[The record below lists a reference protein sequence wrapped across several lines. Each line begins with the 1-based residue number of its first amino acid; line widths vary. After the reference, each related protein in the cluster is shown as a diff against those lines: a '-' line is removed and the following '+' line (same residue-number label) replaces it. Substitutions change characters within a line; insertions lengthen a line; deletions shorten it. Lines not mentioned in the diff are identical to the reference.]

1 MWSWTQPREPP
12 EPRMGLWLAQ
22 VVQRLTVRRLPRIPG
37 VKTESFLGPRTEGQ
51 SAAQEGG
58 LSPRELGGTVSTS
71 NEAPGTAI
79 LASPHNRLAWL
90 LARQAPSGRRRSP

>member
-1 MWSWTQPREPP
+1 
-12 EPRMGLWLAQ
+12 
-22 VVQRLTVRRLPRIPG
+22 VKDHPRIPG
-37 VKTESFLGPRTEGQ
+37 VKTSYTESFLGPRTERQ

-58 LSPRELGGTVSTS
+58 LSPGELGGTVRTS

-90 LARQAPSGRRRSP
+90 LARQHRLAGVAPDAPLSPNLGNGVLAPLL